1 MLRDPIHG
9 SGNPVPWDV
18 EHGAEHRELL
28 AMLHVKRGDYAH
40 WAVRMDRGTRRVT
53 HISAGPVLKARDYRN
68 EVRHDRVAGGLKG
81 PTWHA
86 SGRTSCLGVCW
97 QVCVVTAHPKS

>member
-40 WAVRMDRGTRRVT
+40 WAVRMDRATRRVT
-53 HISAGPVLKARDYRN
+53 HISAGPMLKARDYRN
-68 EVRHDRVAGGLKG
+68 EVRSDRSADIAPGLIGLVSRHVGLVAFCHGSVRERL
-81 PTWHA
+81 H
-86 SGRTSCLGVCW
+86 
-97 QVCVVTAHPKS
+97 Q

>member
-1 MLRDPIHG
+1 MLSITCLHQISVVVHGRGSAGLDMLRDPIHG

-40 WAVRMDRGTRRVT
+40 WAVRMDRATRRVD
-53 HISAGPVLKARDYRN
+53 APVRWARAQGAR
-68 EVRHDRVAGGLKG
+68 L
-81 PTWHA
+81 P
-86 SGRTSCLGVCW
+86 
-97 QVCVVTAHPKS
+97 Q

>member
-1 MLRDPIHG
+1 MMPLLSTCNAGLDMLRDPIHG

-40 WAVRMDRGTRRVT
+40 WAVRMDRATRVVT

-68 EVRHDRVAGGLKG
+68 EVRGDCSADG
-81 PTWHA
+81 A
-86 SGRTSCLGVCW
+86 SASS
-97 QVCVVTAHPKS
+97 A